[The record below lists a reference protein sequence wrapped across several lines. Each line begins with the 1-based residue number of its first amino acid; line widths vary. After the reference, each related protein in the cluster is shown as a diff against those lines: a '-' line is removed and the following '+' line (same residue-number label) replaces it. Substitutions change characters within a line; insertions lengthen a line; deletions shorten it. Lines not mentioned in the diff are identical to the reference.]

1 MEMKRILPLFIAV
14 IFSVS
19 IKGVAQIDSTAK
31 KWTLREI
38 VDYAVSNNLTVKR
51 SLYGV
56 ETGEINF
63 LQSKMAM
70 LPTLNASGSYSGN
83 WGRTINPATNNFT
96 ENRTVTSNLSASA
109 SLLLW
114 NGFRLFYSMKQ
125 SDAELDAANEDLIKA
140 RNDVILNVITLYL
153 NVVFNKELLAVAQF
167 QVKSTKEQLDR
178 TKKLSDAGSV
188 PKADVL
194 NLDAQFATNEL
205 NVIQREND
213 LNLSLLQLKQAL
225 QLPASTSMDVELP
238 QIDIEAEAAITKS
251 AEEIFEIA
259 TMSMPEI
266 KAAELR
272 KKSSS
277 YAYQSAK
284 GNLYPRL
291 SANGSFSTLYSDQF
305 QRFFSDGTSTT
316 GYPTIGYVNG
326 DISQPVQGPNQI
338 TVPGGE
344 LRVPG
349 ITDQYRDN
357 RGRSVGLTLQIP
369 VFNGLQSRSSIQR
382 AAINR
387 ELADITLLET
397 KNSLRQIVETAYNNA
412 QAAIKTYQ
420 STDKQVKSRDE
431 AFRMTK
437 QRFNLGAVNFV
448 DYQIAEN
455 NLFQAQSD
463 LLRAKYD
470 FIFRKK
476 VLDFYQGLPLGF

>member
-1 MEMKRILPLFIAV
+1 MFIAV
-14 IFSVS
+14 LFSVS
-19 IKGVAQIDSTAK
+19 LQGIAQVDSTAK
-31 KWTLREI
+31 KWTLREL
-38 VDYAVSNNLTVKR
+38 VDHAVSNNLTVKR

-56 ETGEINF
+56 ETGEVNY

-70 LPTLNASGSYSGN
+70 LPTLNASGSYGGN

-96 ENRTVTSNLSASA
+96 ENRTITSNLNANA

-114 NGFRLFYSMKQ
+114 NGFRLFYNMKQ
-125 SDAELDAANEDLIKA
+125 NDTELDALNEDLIKS

-153 NVVFNKELLAVAQF
+153 NVVFNKELLAVAQY
-167 QVKSTKEQLDR
+167 QVKSTQEQLTR
-178 TKKLSDAGSV
+178 TQKLSDAGSV

-194 NLDAQFATNEL
+194 NLDAQLATNEL

-225 QLPASTSMDVELP
+225 QLPASTPMDVELP
-238 QIDIEAEAAITKS
+238 QVNIESEAAIAKS

-277 YAYQSAK
+277 FALKSAK

-305 QRFFSDGTSTT
+305 QRFFPDGTSST
-316 GYPTIGYVNG
+316 GYPTVGYVNG
-326 DISQPVQGPNQI
+326 DPLQPVLSPNPV

-344 LRVPG
+344 IRVPG
-349 ITDQYRDN
+349 MADQYQDN
-357 RGRSVGLTLQIP
+357 RGRSVGLTLQVPI
-369 VFNGLQSRSSIQR
+369 FNGLQARSAVQR

-387 ELADITLLET
+387 NIADISLLET
-397 KNSLRQIVETAYNNA
+397 KNQLRQIVETAYNNA
-412 QAAIKTYQ
+412 QASIKTYN
-420 STDKQVKSRDE
+420 STNKQVQARDE

-437 QRFNLGAVNFV
+437 QRYNLGAVNFV
-448 DYQIAEN
+448 DYQVAEN

-476 VLDFYQGLPLGF
+476 ILDFYQGLPLGF